1 MVQRSQLAV
10 LTATVLMFAYGAF
23 AASSMFANFLII
35 MHPNIST
42 ETEARLDLM
51 VFTFNIVRLIFVGAL
66 FDLGAVERMGKR
78 VSLLLMSALTCGFV
92 LMYTMALCAYGN
104 IESLPNTRAADVSY
118 NLMLTDAGLAPAILF
133 CSALL
138 YFIDTKNCKA
148 GAACAH
154 KGGGKSQN
162 AGTLFEP
169 LHVGLDF

>member
-1 MVQRSQLAV
+1 
-10 LTATVLMFAYGAF
+10 
-23 AASSMFANFLII
+23 
-35 MHPNIST
+35 
-42 ETEARLDLM
+42 M
-51 VFTFNIVRLIFVGAL
+51 VFAFNIVRLIFVGAL

-104 IESLPNTRAADVSY
+104 IGESLPNTRAADVSY

-138 YFIDTKNCKA
+138 YFIDTKNCKS
-148 GAACAH
+148 H

-169 LHVGLDF
+169 LHEGLDF